1 MTDARTTAFSKTEEL
16 EAMQL
21 CYAIRHV
28 VELRA
33 GHARDVARRQLATDA
48 AQLDT
53 HFAHLYRQRAP
64 DARPRPAAVIELA
77 VAFLDDALSLAHL
90 AQRDPHTH
98 VLLLQLLQGG
108 AQEAEL
114 VFSSPLP
121 ADDAF
126 MMLGTD

>member
-1 MTDARTTAFSKTEEL
+1 MAAGEADYTADEQL

-21 CYAIRHV
+21 YYAIRHV
-28 VELRA
+28 VEQRP
-33 GHARDVARRQLATDA
+33 GHARDAARRQLATDA
-48 AQLDT
+48 AELGT
-53 HFAHLYRQRAP
+53 HFAHLYRQRRP
-64 DARPRPAAVIELA
+64 EARPRPAAVIDFA
-77 VAFLDDALSLAHL
+77 VALLHDELSMPHIAR
-90 AQRDPHTH
+90 RDPHTH

-114 VFSSPLP
+114 VFTSPLP